1 MMGWTDHGKVML
13 HCDHI
18 IELDHRTIKYPEL
31 EKIHEDHWVQLLAPV
46 LLIYSAGKNVKL
58 LS

>member
-1 MMGWTDHGKVML
+1 MVGWTDHDKVML

-18 IELDHRTIKYPEL
+18 VELDHRTIKYPEL
-31 EKIHEDHWVQLLAPV
+31 EETHKDRWVQLLSPV
-46 LLIYSAGKNVKL
+46 LLIYSGGKNVKS